1 MVCLKHRG
9 REAVRL
15 RVEECEPRLMLN
27 GDGTWHALIQAG
39 KVLNQAYRQHAQFD
53 ATDPYCNGTDPGPCA
68 AWPDLVRLRT
78 ELYQFA
84 DLLHGA
90 QDDSLGQYQT
100 AASNLED
107 LQQRHAPFAQVHQ
120 AQLQVDYWDAYHAYA
135 ETDYTD
141 VSTSLPHTD
150 DAHLVALANRLI
162 TENGSDRHNQWLS
175 LQQTAKRQRD
185 EDIDNHAGVN
195 SVVNDERW
203 ESRIRGVLDENE
215 LFFNAFVETVH

>member
-1 MVCLKHRG
+1 MVCVKHRG

-15 RVEECEPRLMLN
+15 HVEECEPRLVPQ
-27 GDGTWHALIQAG
+27 GDGTWHALVQQA
-39 KVLNQAYRQHAQFD
+39 KMLDQAYRQHANFN
-53 ATDPYCNGTDPGPCA
+53 ATDPYCNGTDAGPCA
-68 AWPDLVRLRT
+68 AWPDLVRLRA

-100 AASNLED
+100 AADNLEM
-107 LQQRHAPFAQVHQ
+107 LQQQHAPFAQIHQ
-120 AQLQVDYWDAYHAYA
+120 AQLQVEYWDGYHSYA

-162 TENGSDRHNQWLS
+162 TENGSDRHDHWLD
-175 LQQTAKRQRD
+175 LEKTAKRQRR
-185 EDIDNHAGVN
+185 EDLDNHAAAGVIA
-195 SVVNDERW
+195 NDEYW
-203 ESRIRGVLDENE
+203 EAHIRGVLDENE
-215 LFFNAFVETVH
+215 LYFNAFVETVQ